1 MVINEIPG
9 HPKDPAGG
17 ATRVPD
23 ANVALPSPPVAG
35 TPPTGGLRKP
45 QQPLTRTTVWLL
57 VMATF
62 GGGMAMIVPMAFT
75 LALKL
80 NQLAPGREEALG
92 YILGAGSLCSLLA
105 APVTGILSD
114 RTRSQWGRRRP
125 YTVIG
130 AAVGLAAVP
139 LMAFAPNIL
148 VLGLGWV
155 LSTIGWGTAV
165 GSIGNFQADNLAEAQ
180 RGKVSGLTGLTMQVA
195 PVIGIML
202 VGTVAAD
209 ALWVFLL
216 PAVVAMSLVAAFVIF
231 APERDSRGQ
240 GLSTPLSV
248 GTVFRSFGFNPRKH
262 PAFAWVWAGRFL
274 FFLGLSLT
282 TSYATF
288 FYAQRL
294 QIDVADVT
302 TVIAVISGASI
313 VSATA
318 GAVGGG
324 WLSDRAARRRPF
336 MMLGTVL
343 YAAGAV
349 VSAFSYD
356 LVLLLV
362 GSLISSTGIA
372 VFTSVG
378 QALILDVLPH
388 RDTQAGRYMAI
399 TSFSQKIPSAL
410 APLLAPVL
418 FSISAAGTEKNYS
431 ALFLAAGALAVSGGL
446 LTLLHAR
453 AESR

>member
-1 MVINEIPG
+1 MVINDIPG

-17 ATRVPD
+17 ATRVPNV
-23 ANVALPSPPVAG
+23 NVALPSPPEAA
-35 TPPTGGLRKP
+35 TRSTNQASRP

-57 VMATF
+57 VAGTF
-62 GGGMAMIVPMAFT
+62 GGGMALIVPMAFT

-80 NQLAPGREEALG
+80 NQLAPGREETLG

-114 RTRSQWGRRRP
+114 RTRSRWGRRRP

-148 VLGLGWV
+148 VLGLGWM
-155 LSTIGWGTAV
+155 LSSVGWGTAV

-202 VGTVAAD
+202 AGTVTAN
-209 ALWVFLL
+209 ALWVFML
-216 PAVVAMSLVAAFVIF
+216 PAAVGTTLVAAFVIF
-231 APERDSRGQ
+231 APERDSRGR

-248 GTVFRSFGFNPRKH
+248 GRVLRSFGFNPRKH

-294 QIDVADVT
+294 QIGVADIT
-302 TVIAVISGASI
+302 TAIAVISGASI
-313 VSATA
+313 VSATV

-324 WLSDRAARRRPF
+324 WLSDRAAHRWPF
-336 MMLGTVL
+336 IMLGTVL
-343 YAAGAV
+343 YASGAV

-356 LVLLLV
+356 LTLLLV
-362 GSLISSTGIA
+362 GSFISSTGIA
-372 VFTSVG
+372 LFSSVG

-388 RDTQAGRYMAI
+388 RETQAGRFMAI

-418 FSISAAGTEKNYS
+418 LSISAAGTEKNYS

-446 LTLLHAR
+446 LTLLYVR
-453 AESR
+453 AEIR

>member
-1 MVINEIPG
+1 MVINDIQG
-9 HPKDPAGG
+9 HPKDPAGR
-17 ATRVPD
+17 ATRVPT
-23 ANVALPSPPVAG
+23 AHVALPSSPEAG
-35 TPPTGGLRKP
+35 TPPTAGPREP
-45 QQPLTRTTVWLL
+45 QPTLTGTTVWLL
-57 VMATF
+57 VVATF

-80 NQLAPGREEALG
+80 NHLAPGREEALG
-92 YILGAGSLCSLLA
+92 YILGAGSLASLLA
-105 APVTGILSD
+105 APVTGVLSD
-114 RTRSQWGRRRP
+114 RTRSRWGKRRP

-139 LMAFAPNIL
+139 LMAFAPNIV

-165 GSIGNFQADNLAEAQ
+165 GSIGNFQAENIAEAQ

-202 VGTVAAD
+202 VGTVTAD

-216 PAVVAMSLVAAFVIF
+216 PAVVGILLVTAFVIF
-231 APERDSRGQ
+231 APERDSRG
-240 GLSTPLSV
+240 LEFTPLSA
-248 GTVFRSFGFNPRKH
+248 GHVFKSFGFNPRKH
-262 PAFAWVWAGRFL
+262 QAFAWVWAGRFL

-313 VSATA
+313 LSATA
-318 GAVGGG
+318 GAIGGG
-324 WLSDRAARRRPF
+324 WLSDHAADRGPF
-336 MMLGTVL
+336 IMLGTVL
-343 YAAGAV
+343 YAAGTV

-356 LVLLLV
+356 LALLLV
-362 GSLISSTGIA
+362 GTLVASTGIA

-378 QALILDVLPH
+378 QALVLDVLPH
-388 RDTQAGRYMAI
+388 RETQAGRFMAI

-418 FSISAAGTEKNYS
+418 FSIFATGIEENYS
-431 ALFLAAGALAVSGGL
+431 ALFLAAGALAISGGF
-446 LTLLHAR
+446 LTLLHTR
-453 AESR
+453 GESC